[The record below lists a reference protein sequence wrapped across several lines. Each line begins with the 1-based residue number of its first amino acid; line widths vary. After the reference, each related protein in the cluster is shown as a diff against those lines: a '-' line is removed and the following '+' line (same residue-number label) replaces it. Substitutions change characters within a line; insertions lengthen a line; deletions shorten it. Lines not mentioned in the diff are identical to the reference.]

1 MSDIKTSVNLCGVE
15 LKNPVMTA
23 SGTFGY
29 GTEYADFFDI
39 AKLGGILVK
48 GTTLH
53 RREGNPYPRMAET
66 PSGMLNAVGLQN
78 KGVHYFVDT
87 IYPRIKDVKTNMIVN
102 VSGSAIEDYV
112 ETASIINELVNIP
125 AIELNISCPN
135 VKQGGMAFGVT
146 AKGAEEVVKAVRK
159 VYNKT
164 LIVKL
169 SPNVTDITEIAKA
182 AENAGADSVSLINT
196 LLGMAIDA
204 EKRRPL
210 LSTVTGGMSGAAV
223 KPIALRMVWQVAK
236 AVNIP
241 VIGLGGIMNW
251 RDAVEFLLAGASA
264 IQIGTANFIDPAVT
278 IKVIDGIN
286 DYLDRHRFTSVKDI
300 IGALEV

>member
-1 MSDIKTSVNLCGVE
+1 MADLSVNIGKLN
-15 LKNPVMTA
+15 LSNPVMTA

-29 GTEYADFFDI
+29 GLEFQDFVDLEKI
-39 AKLGGILVK
+39 GGIIVK

-53 RREGNPYPRMAET
+53 HREGNPYPRMAET
-66 PSGMLNAVGLQN
+66 PMGMLNAVGLQN
-78 KGVHYFVDT
+78 KGVHYFVDH
-87 IYPRIKDVKTNMIVN
+87 IYPQIKDIRTNMIVN
-102 VSGSAIEDYV
+102 VSGSQVEDYA
-112 ETASIINELVNIP
+112 ETASIINELENIP

-146 AKGAEEVVKAVRK
+146 AHGAAEVVSAVRK
-159 VYNKT
+159 VYKKT

-169 SPNVTDITEIAKA
+169 SPNVTDITEIARA
-182 AENAGADSVSLINT
+182 VEGAGADSVSLINT

-204 EKRRPL
+204 EKRRPI

-241 VIGLGGIMNW
+241 VVGLGGIMNW
-251 RDAVEFLLAGASA
+251 KDAVEFLLVGATA
-264 IQIGTANFIDPAVT
+264 IQIGTANFIDPAITV
-278 IKVIDGIN
+278 KVAEGIN
-286 DYLDRHRFTSVKDI
+286 DYLDRHGYSSVRDI

>member
-1 MSDIKTSVNLCGVE
+1 MADLSVNIGN
-15 LKNPVMTA
+15 LKLSNPVMTA

-29 GTEYADFFDI
+29 GKEFEDFVDLEKI
-39 AKLGGILVK
+39 GGIIVK

-66 PSGMLNAVGLQN
+66 PMGMLNAVGLQN
-78 KGVHYFVDT
+78 KGVDYFISE
-87 IYPRIKDVKTNMIVN
+87 IYPQIKDIRTNMIVN

-112 ETASIINELVNIP
+112 QTAEKINELENIP

-146 AKGAEEVVKAVRK
+146 AKGAAEVVKAVRE
-159 VYNKT
+159 VYKKT

-169 SPNVTDITEIAKA
+169 SPNVTDITEIARA
-182 AENAGADSVSLINT
+182 VEGSGADSVSLINT

-204 EKRRPL
+204 EKRRPI
-210 LSTVTGGMSGAAV
+210 LSTITGGMSGAAV
-223 KPIALRMVWQVAK
+223 KPIALRMVWQVSK

-251 RDAVEFLLAGASA
+251 KDAVEFLLAGASA

-278 IKVIDGIN
+278 VKVADGIN
-286 DYLDRHRFTSVKDI
+286 DYLDRHGFTSVKDI
-300 IGALEV
+300 IGGLIV

>member
-1 MSDIKTSVNLCGVE
+1 MADLSVNIGN
-15 LKNPVMTA
+15 LKLSNPVMTA

-29 GTEYADFFDI
+29 GKEFEDFVELEKI
-39 AKLGGILVK
+39 GGIIVK

-66 PSGMLNAVGLQN
+66 PMGMLNAVGLQN
-78 KGVHYFVDT
+78 KGVDYFISE
-87 IYPRIKDVKTNMIVN
+87 IYPQIKDIRTNMIVN

-112 ETASIINELVNIP
+112 QTAEKINELENIP

-146 AKGAEEVVKAVRK
+146 AKGASEVVKAVRE
-159 VYNKT
+159 VYKKT

-169 SPNVTDITEIAKA
+169 SPNVTDITEIARA
-182 AENAGADSVSLINT
+182 VEGSGADSVSLINT

-204 EKRRPL
+204 EKRRPI
-210 LSTVTGGMSGAAV
+210 LSTITGGMSGAAV
-223 KPIALRMVWQVAK
+223 KPIALRMVWQVSK

-251 RDAVEFLLAGASA
+251 KDAVEFLLAGASA
-264 IQIGTANFIDPAVT
+264 IQIGTANFIDPAITV
-278 IKVIDGIN
+278 KVSEGIN
-286 DYLDRHRFTSVKDI
+286 NYLDRHGFTSVKDI
-300 IGALEV
+300 IGGLIV